1 MHCPLNV
8 KFGNYQS
15 ARGNIPEGLIF
26 LKLHFILNKYWKL
39 SACNFQFQ
47 YQIQFYNLY
56 PFESFLTNLVLSPI
70 DPPTAPTLFPF

>member
-1 MHCPLNV
+1 MQGPLNV

-15 ARGNIPEGLIF
+15 ERCNIPEDLNF
-26 LKLHFILNKYWKL
+26 LKLHFSLNKYWTL

-56 PFESFLTNLVLSPI
+56 LYTTFLTNLALSPI
-70 DPPTAPTLFPF
+70 DPTTAPTLSPC